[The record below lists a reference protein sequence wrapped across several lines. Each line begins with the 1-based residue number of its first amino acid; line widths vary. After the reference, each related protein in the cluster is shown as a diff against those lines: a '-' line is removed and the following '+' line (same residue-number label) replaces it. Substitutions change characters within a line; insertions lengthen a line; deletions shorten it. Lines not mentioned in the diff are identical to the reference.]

1 MSHMKH
7 NRLFSNSQHGFRSG
21 RSTVTQLLE
30 SLESWTKMLD
40 EVDTKSID
48 IVYCDFQKAFD
59 SVPHRRLL
67 DKVKIFGITSNIHKW
82 IETFLT
88 GRRQKVRADEAL
100 SRWCGVTS
108 GIPQGSVLGPILFV
122 LFINDLPDVVNCGV
136 EIYADDT
143 KIFAKA
149 TNKSEHDSLQE
160 NIDKMYRWSEIWQLT
175 FHPEKCHVM
184 HIGPKYENEE
194 PYYMGKVGSKT
205 QLLETE
211 KDLGVYIDK
220 NLLFNVHCQRIAN
233 AANRLVGLT
242 RRLFDY
248 LDATT
253 FQLIYKA
260 LIRPRIEYAS
270 SVWSPVR
277 KPGVEIIERV
287 QRRATKMLPGMADL
301 YEERLKKLDLP
312 TLVFRRMRGDIIQVY
327 KYFHELYDV
336 EHEDILPRSEN
347 INTRGHHLKLKKNH
361 GKNRTRRHFFSQRI
375 VNSWNGL
382 PEEVV
387 STKHL
392 NAFKSAIDKH
402 WKRHPLKF
410 D

>member
-1 MSHMKH
+1 MGFTPKILAEAKNELAKPLALLFRKSLATGTLPNDWKEAHVTPIHKKGCKHDPGNYRPVSLTSVVCKLMESLLRDPIMSHMKH

-88 GRRQKVRADEAL
+88 GRRQKVRADEVL

-149 TNKSEHDSLQE
+149 TNKSEHDLLQE
-160 NIDKMYRWSEIWQLT
+160 NLDKMYRWSEIWQLT

-184 HIGPKYENEE
+184 HISGGSRGGGPGG
-194 PYYMGKVGSKT
+194 PDPPPFGP
-205 QLLETE
+205 QCR
-211 KDLGVYIDK
+211 
-220 NLLFNVHCQRIAN
+220 LFNIGPQSWTPPPFVN
-233 AANRLVGLT
+233 
-242 RRLFDY
+242 
-248 LDATT
+248 
-253 FQLIYKA
+253 
-260 LIRPRIEYAS
+260 
-270 SVWSPVR
+270 
-277 KPGVEIIERV
+277 V
-287 QRRATKMLPGMADL
+287 QEWGCFSIFLMADDVTQTMS
-301 YEERLKKLDLP
+301 KGGV
-312 TLVFRRMRGDIIQVY
+312 LVNVQEWGCFSNFLRSD
-327 KYFHELYDV
+327 DV
-336 EHEDILPRSEN
+336 
-347 INTRGHHLKLKKNH
+347 TRTMSKGGVLVKNPVSAP
-361 GKNRTRRHFFSQRI
+361 GPPPFQK
-375 VNSWNGL
+375 SWIRAC
-382 PEEVV
+382 
-387 STKHL
+387 T
-392 NAFKSAIDKH
+392 
-402 WKRHPLKF
+402 
-410 D
+410 